1 MAMDRIAFYLPFINK
16 PVYWYGIF
24 VTLGILLAFGL
35 YMLISYKKGIDI
47 DFSLE
52 LFIWVVPLAVIFCRV
67 FYVVPRIGTE
77 YHLDSWEGFVDA
89 INVSNGGLTII
100 GGIFGG
106 ALGIFFCCL
115 RNRKYTLAQVADCVV
130 IALLLGQIIG
140 RWGNFF
146 NQELYGIEVTQDW
159 MKHFPLAVYIE
170 ATGTWHYASF
180 FYEGVLNAIGLA
192 IALVIFFVPKKP
204 VKTGT
209 IMIFYL
215 GWYGLVRG
223 TLEFIKGTDP
233 ITIGGTKI
241 KVVQLICYLMLIV
254 AIVLQIL
261 LQKGVIRFETK
272 WFKKLCDK
280 KREKDLALAAEKA
293 AKEGG
298 ESQNGEYSETKVSEN
313 MLADALAKEELLSE
327 EKTADYR
334 PEDDVISDFET
345 NKASQNE
352 EEQKV
357 VNVEKEETENDGT
370 IVAEDNY
377 TSGNTPVQPTV
388 ETVSEDKNSSLT
400 SNDTTD
406 EVTEK
411 PVEKKQTKISSKST
425 TKKSTAA
432 TSSSKKPAS
441 KTSASKTTAAK
452 KTTKTSTSKTNGT
465 KSASSSKKTASSNAA
480 KKSTTPKK
488 TATKVETSSDSPAAV
503 SEVRANEENK

>member
-1 MAMDRIAFYLPFINK
+1 MTDVLMAIDRIAFYLPFINK

-35 YMLISYKKGIDI
+35 YMLISVKKGIDV

-77 YHLDSWEGFVDA
+77 YHLDSLEGLWEM
-89 INVSNGGLTII
+89 INISNGGLTII

-159 MKHFPLAVYIE
+159 LKHFPLAVYIE
-170 ATGTWHYASF
+170 ETGAWHYASF

-215 GWYGLVRG
+215 GWYGFVRG

-241 KVVQLICYLMLIV
+241 KAVQLICYIMFIV

-272 WFKKLCDK
+272 WFKRLCEK
-280 KREKDLALAAEKA
+280 KREKELALEQAKLAQENGEQLGENNIDDAQAESESNVITDNSVVLEESELQTNVDEMNTDVA
-293 AKEGG
+293 
-298 ESQNGEYSETKVSEN
+298 ESQTESVEEPTEDIQVIEVKPEEVQADAQNNSEEVQISET
-313 MLADALAKEELLSE
+313 
-327 EKTADYR
+327 
-334 PEDDVISDFET
+334 
-345 NKASQNE
+345 
-352 EEQKV
+352 
-357 VNVEKEETENDGT
+357 TENV
-370 IVAEDNY
+370 VA
-377 TSGNTPVQPTV
+377 QTV
-388 ETVSEDKNSSLT
+388 EN
-400 SNDTTD
+400 
-406 EVTEK
+406 K
-411 PVEKKQTKISSKST
+411 PSKSAKTT
-425 TKKSTAA
+425 TK
-432 TSSSKKPAS
+432 TSSSRA
-441 KTSASKTTAAK
+441 KTTAK
-452 KTTKTSTSKTNGT
+452 KTTSSTKTSTAKKSTKTSTNNNTG
-465 KSASSSKKTASSNAA
+465 A
-480 KKSTTPKK
+480 KKSTTATKKSSTSKK
-488 TATKVETSSDSPAAV
+488 TVTKSTD
-503 SEVRANEENK
+503 NK